1 MFKSR
6 FRSLWVGGL
15 LVTTL
20 VSGVALVPVHADVPP
35 SIAVIDTG
43 TNPALFKDSL
53 VAEACFV
60 EYATCPNGKRSMEG
74 VGASALP
81 ITKINASMSHGTQM
95 LSIVHKVAPS
105 AKIVMVRI
113 VGLTDLGNPYIYS
126 LDAVKQGLDWVIANR
141 VKYNITVVSISQG
154 KVFDNCKVPAGMAA
168 QVATLKAAQVPVIS
182 ATGNNSNRSAIFSP
196 ACLPDVVS
204 VGATDNPW
212 GGMEAFA
219 WDPAATPYIAR
230 YSNGSPDTDFYAN
243 GRWFVTNLDG
253 STKFMVGTS
262 NATASISGLWL
273 VNRKSSFDATYAG
286 IAATSTV
293 AKNEWLTGRY
303 VFINS

>member
-1 MFKSR
+1 MPERKAEHGSR
-6 FRSLWVGGL
+6 RRSCSNDPEDQRHDESWNADTLSHSQGSAHREVSDVARRRL
-15 LVTTL
+15 TT
-20 VSGVALVPVHADVPP
+20 
-35 SIAVIDTG
+35 
-43 TNPALFKDSL
+43 
-53 VAEACFV
+53 
-60 EYATCPNGKRSMEG
+60 M
-74 VGASALP
+74 
-81 ITKINASMSHGTQM
+81 
-95 LSIVHKVAPS
+95 
-105 AKIVMVRI
+105 
-113 VGLTDLGNPYIYS
+113 GNPYIYS

-141 VKYNITVVSISQG
+141 VKYNIAVVSISQG

-168 QVATLKAAQVPVIS
+168 QVATLKAVQVPVIS
-182 ATGNNSNRSAIFSP
+182 ATGNNGNRSAIFSP

-212 GGMEAFA
+212 GGMESYA

-243 GRWFVTNLDG
+243 GRWFVTNVDG
-253 STKFMVGTS
+253 TTKFMVGTS

-273 VNRKSSFDATYAG
+273 VNRKPSFDATYAG

-303 VFINS
+303 VFIYS